1 MVANR
6 ISNMQKNTSNRKRG
20 NLMSEKIRTACN
32 NIYGFRV
39 VEKEEINKVSTPRM
53 NLPKVVKER
62 IIFFRKYLD
71 DGMTFTG
78 CLRMVMAVE
87 DEKELKM
94 DFEAGSYEDYLPAT
108 EEFKKWRDEFALSQL
123 HEMEIAVALIYGLGE
138 EAE

>member
-1 MVANR
+1 
-6 ISNMQKNTSNRKRG
+6 
-20 NLMSEKIRTACN
+20 MSEKIRTACN

-39 VEKEEINKVSTPRM
+39 VEEEEINKVSTPRM

-78 CLRMVMAVE
+78 CLRMGMAVE

-138 EAE
+138 EAEWNQGN